1 MSPLHTAVRFVRRE
15 AARSSRATG
24 LFAIAVLL
32 VVALGTAS
40 ELPQARAPRA
50 AATGA
55 LTPAM
60 QAATL
65 VDGAM
70 NGAATWFV
78 GNRQTADE
86 NQQLQE
92 ENRRLAAQ
100 LAQLQA
106 TERQNAQL
114 RAELGLRHQDQLLT
128 TGATVVAHDPDG
140 LGRTLTIDHGSRS
153 GVRPGMAVIAAGGM
167 VGLVRSVTGW
177 SAQVETTA
185 EPGFAVGVVTAGTG
199 LTGTVEGGTPA
210 LPVRLV
216 STGQTEPLPGEG
228 VVTAGDAAI
237 PGGLALGRLTTV
249 SLGGQGAGTVDR
261 GQVTPFSDP
270 AQASQVLVVRGTQP

>member
-1 MSPLHTAVRFVRRE
+1 MSSLHTAARFVGRE
-15 AARSSRATG
+15 AARSPRATG
-24 LFAIAVLL
+24 LFAIAVIL
-32 VVALGTAS
+32 VMALGLAA
-40 ELPQARAPRA
+40 EFPQARAPRA

-65 VDGAM
+65 VDAEL
-70 NGAATWFV
+70 NAAAAWFA
-78 GNRQTADE
+78 GNRQTVDD
-86 NQQLQE
+86 NQQLQD

-114 RAELGLRHQDQLLT
+114 RAELGLRHEDHLLT
-128 TGATVVAHDPDG
+128 TSATVVARDPDG
-140 LGRTLTIDHGSRS
+140 LDRTFTIDQGSRS
-153 GVRPGMAVIAAGGM
+153 GVGPGMAVIAAGGM
-167 VGLVRSVTGW
+167 VGVVRSATAW

-185 EPGFAVGVVTAGTG
+185 QPGFAVAVVTAGTG
-199 LTGTVEGGTPA
+199 LTGTADGGTPA
-210 LPVRLV
+210 LAVRLV
-216 STGQTEPLPGEG
+216 STGQTEPQAGEG
-228 VVTAGDAAI
+228 VVTAGDATI

-249 SLGGQGAGTVDR
+249 SLGGPAAGGVVR

-270 AQASQVLVVRGTQP
+270 AQAAQVLVVRGVQP

>member
-15 AARSSRATG
+15 AARSSRTTG

-199 LTGTVEGGTPA
+199 LTGTVEGRDAGPSGTAGEHGSDRTPA
-210 LPVRLV
+210 WGGRGHRGRCRDPRRPRARPPDHGQPRR
-216 STGQTEPLPGEG
+216 SEGGNRWTG
-228 VVTAGDAAI
+228 
-237 PGGLALGRLTTV
+237 GR
-249 SLGGQGAGTVDR
+249 
-261 GQVTPFSDP
+261 
-270 AQASQVLVVRGTQP
+270 